1 MKNNKESFLE
11 DKKIGVLGGGSWATA
26 LVKIL
31 SENSG
36 GLNWYLR
43 DEKNIE
49 HIQKHQHNKNYLS
62 AITLNTEKITLL
74 SDINEAIKNSDILF
88 VVIPAAFLK
97 KAFEPSEESLKDKI
111 IVSAIKGIVPD
122 ENLIIVDYFN
132 QHFGLSKNSF
142 ALISGPSH
150 AEEIALER
158 LSYLTIASQNNEI
171 ASHIAKILSTHF
183 IKTQTTDDIFGTE
196 YTAVLKNI
204 VAIASGICHGLSY
217 GDNFQAVLIANA
229 MQEIHR
235 FVDAVHPI
243 KRNMNHSAY
252 LGDLLVTA
260 YSQFSRNRT
269 FGNMI
274 GKGYSVKSAQLE
286 MRMIA
291 EGYFATKSIKE
302 INKKHQVDLPISEA
316 VYNILYE
323 KISPAIEIK
332 LLAQK
337 LQ

>member
-1 MKNNKESFLE
+1 MLE
-11 DKKIGVLGGGSWATA
+11 NKKIGVLGGGSWATA

-31 SENSG
+31 SENSNQI
-36 GLNWYLR
+36 NWYLR

-49 HIQKHQHNKNYLS
+49 HIRKHHHNKNYLS
-62 AITLNTEKITLL
+62 AITLKTSKIIFYNE
-74 SDINEAIKNSDILF
+74 INEAIKNSDILF

-97 KAFEPSEESLKDKI
+97 KAFEKVDIQIKNKI

-122 ENLIIVDYFN
+122 DNLIIADYFYKY
-132 QHFGLSKNSF
+132 FDLSRDSF

-171 ASHIAKILSTHF
+171 ASYIAKILTTYF

-204 VAIASGICHGLSY
+204 VAIASGVCHGLSY

-243 KRNMNHSAY
+243 KRNLNHSVY

-269 FGNMI
+269 FGNMV

-302 INKKHQVDLPISEA
+302 INKVHQVDLPISDA

-337 LQ
+337 LK